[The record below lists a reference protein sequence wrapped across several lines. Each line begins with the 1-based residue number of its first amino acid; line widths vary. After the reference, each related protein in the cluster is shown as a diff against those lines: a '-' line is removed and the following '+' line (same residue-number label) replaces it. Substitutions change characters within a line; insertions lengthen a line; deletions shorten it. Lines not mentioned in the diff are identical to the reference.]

1 MASQDSH
8 RPSGCPTG
16 CWVGFIIVII
26 LIATVALVAGYLSGD
41 WCYIKSGM
49 EGIDLCN

>member
-16 CWVGFIIVII
+16 CWVGVIIVII
-26 LIATVALVAGYLSGD
+26 LIATVSLVAGYLSGD
-41 WCYIKSGM
+41 WCYIQSGI

>member
-16 CWVGFIIVII
+16 CWVGVIIVII
-26 LIATVALVAGYLSGD
+26 LIATVSLIAGYLSGD
-41 WCYIKSGM
+41 WCYIQSGI